1 MEKDFSL
8 NFLAFGHLAECAIAG
23 MKWRFWTYMN
33 IAYCRHKMN
42 NFTKFSL
49 YACNIELN
57 AYGRIY
63 WGAFLGHK
71 TITVS
76 FYALKQALNFL
87 CHEYTLFLSLWP
99 QRRNFCPREKTF
111 PSESS
116 LITWG
121 TIFNTYLLGQNFTYS
136 WHKNWSVCFRA

>member
-1 MEKDFSL
+1 MK
-8 NFLAFGHLAECAIAG
+8 NFP
-23 MKWRFWTYMN
+23 
-33 IAYCRHKMN
+33 
-42 NFTKFSL
+42 KFSL

-111 PSESS
+111 PCESS

-121 TIFNTYLLGQNFTYS
+121 TIFNIFLLAQNFTYS
-136 WHKNWSVCFRA
+136 WHKNWSVCFSVLNGTTYLETGRDGTGRPVFDGTVQIVPSRQIRDEISL